1 MSVLITGAAG
11 YIGRHTVRQLL
22 AGGYQVVSLG
32 HRRESVCHA
41 DHETHFVEGD
51 VADRSLVQ
59 ATLRNFKVTAV
70 VHLAASVNVAESLGQ
85 PDQYFSNNTLGT
97 LRLLEAMRAE
107 GVSQIVFAST
117 ASVYGTSTE
126 VPAREDDAPEPL
138 SPYGES
144 KLQAEHMLR
153 WYEQAFGLR
162 WIALRYS
169 NVAGAEPGLGED
181 LCTSIRLVPRAV
193 RAAVDPSHPLYVF
206 GTTFPTKDGSAV
218 RDFIHVSD
226 VARANLLSLRL
237 VSSRA
242 VGEVINI
249 GTSQG
254 RSIFDLIAAVG
265 QEVGRPVRYEQ
276 RSAIPRDP
284 AFSISDIS
292 KAAGLLGWSPQQSD
306 LAHIVAS
313 TARAA
318 LPQQPWLDAQEQ
330 VIAPVIPA
338 VSAR

>member
-22 AGGYQVVSLG
+22 AAGYQIVSLG
-32 HRRESVCHA
+32 HRKDGICHA
-41 DHETHFVEGD
+41 ENDGHFVEGD
-51 VADRSLVQ
+51 VSDGSLVR

-70 VHLAASVNVAESLGQ
+70 VHLAASVNVAESLMQ
-85 PDQYFSNNTLGT
+85 PDVYFSNNTLGT
-97 LRLLEAMRAE
+97 LRLLEAMRTE

-117 ASVYGTSTE
+117 SSVYGTSTE
-126 VPAREDDAPEPL
+126 APAREDDPPEPL

-162 WIALRYS
+162 WIALRYF

-181 LCTSIRLVPRAV
+181 LSTSIRIVPRAV
-193 RAAVDPSHPLYVF
+193 RAAIDPSHPLYVF
-206 GTTFPTKDGSAV
+206 GNTFPTKDGSTV

-226 VARANLLSLRL
+226 VARANLMSLRL
-237 VSSRA
+237 LGSRA
-242 VGEVINI
+242 VGEVVNI

-254 RSIFDLIAAVG
+254 RSIFDLISAVG
-265 QEVGRPVRYEQ
+265 QEVGQPVRYEQ
-276 RSAIPRDP
+276 RPAIPGDP

-292 KAAGLLGWSPQQSD
+292 KAARLLGWKPEHSS

-313 TARAA
+313 TAAA
-318 LPQQPWLDAQEQ
+318 ARQQRPWLDLPERTIPHP
-330 VIAPVIPA
+330 IAA
-338 VSAR
+338 VNLR